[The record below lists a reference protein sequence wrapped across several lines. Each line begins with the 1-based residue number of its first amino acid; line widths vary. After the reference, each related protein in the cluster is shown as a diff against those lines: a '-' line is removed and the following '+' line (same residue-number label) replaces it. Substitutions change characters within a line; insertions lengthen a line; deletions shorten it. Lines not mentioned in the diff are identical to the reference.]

1 MNLADVRLKE
11 LDGRSPGANER
22 AIMRCQAAAKL
33 ILNGQFEDAC
43 EALGDL
49 WRGMGVR
56 PNVEGLDERAT
67 AEVLQQTGALS
78 SWMGVVRQAGGVQ
91 EAAKDLLSESA
102 TLFERA
108 GETAKAAFA
117 RSDLALCYW
126 REGAYDEARVL
137 LTRACEEL
145 DGADAERRATVLL
158 RLASVECTANRLHD
172 ALGIL
177 KETDGLLA
185 GSENHGLQG
194 SFHNLYAVTLR
205 RLGAIEE
212 QEDYYDR
219 AIIEYTAAIFHYEQ
233 SGNERHAARFENNLA
248 FLLYKLG
255 RYGDAH
261 EHLNRVRAV
270 FARLRDENGV
280 AIADETRARV
290 LVAERRYEEAGR
302 LVAGAIQTF
311 EKGGGETAMLADA
324 LTLDG
329 VVRARLGDYESS
341 VEVLR
346 RAVRVGEESG
356 ALPSAAGAALT
367 MIEEHGARRTISEEE
382 VYDLYRRA
390 DHLLRDT
397 QNAEELARL
406 RACARVV
413 MRRLAGAQLGD
424 SNFSLFGAV
433 HDLESRF
440 ISRALEEAGG
450 SVTRAA
456 RLLGVRHQTLTAML
470 ATRHK
475 RLQSV
480 RTPAVKRRRSIIKK
494 PGQSAARA
502 SKPAPDT
509 MSSVKD

>member
-11 LDGRSPGANER
+11 PGGHSAGENES
-22 AIMRCQAAAKL
+22 AVTRCREAARL

-56 PNVEGLDERAT
+56 PDVGGLDETAA
-67 AEVLQQTGALS
+67 AEVLQQVGALS
-78 SWMGVVRQAGGVQ
+78 SWMVVVRQADGVQ

-102 TLFERA
+102 ALFERA
-108 GETAKAAFA
+108 GEREKAAFA

-137 LTRACEEL
+137 LTRAREEL
-145 DGADAERRATVLL
+145 EGADAERRATVLL
-158 RLASVECTANRLHD
+158 RLVSVECTADRPHD
-172 ALGIL
+172 ALDLL
-177 KETDGLLA
+177 KETERLLA
-185 GSENHGLQG
+185 GSVNHRLQG
-194 SFHNLYAVTLR
+194 SFHNLYATTLH

-212 QEDYYDR
+212 QGDYYDR
-219 AIIEYTAAIFHYEQ
+219 AIIEYTAAVFHYEQ
-233 SGNERHAARFENNLA
+233 SGNERDAAKFENNLA

-255 RYGDAH
+255 RYADAH
-261 EHLNRVRAV
+261 EHLNRVRSA
-270 FARLRDENGV
+270 FTRLRDESGV

-290 LVAERRYEEAGR
+290 LVAEGRYQEAGR
-302 LVAGAIQTF
+302 LIAGVVQTF
-311 EKGGGETAMLADA
+311 EKGGEASALVDA
-324 LTLDG
+324 LTVDG
-329 VVRARLGDYESS
+329 VARARLGDYEGS

-346 RAVRVGEESG
+346 RAVRVGEEAG
-356 ALPSAAGAALT
+356 AVPNAAGAALT
-367 MIEEHGARRTISEEE
+367 LIEEHGARRTITEEE

-390 DHLLRDT
+390 DRLLNDT
-397 QNAEELARL
+397 QNAEELGRL
-406 RACARVV
+406 RACARVC
-413 MRRLAGAQLGD
+413 MRRLAGTQFGE

-433 HDLESRF
+433 HDLEAKF
-440 ISRALEEAGG
+440 ISRALEAAEG

-480 RTPAVKRRRSIIKK
+480 RTPPVKRRRSIIKK
-494 PGQSAARA
+494 PRKAARTLNPTTGA
-502 SKPAPDT
+502 APPI
-509 MSSVKD
+509 KD

>member
-11 LDGRSPGANER
+11 LDDHSLDTNER
-22 AIMRCQAAAKL
+22 AVMRCRAASKL

-56 PNVEGLDERAT
+56 PNVEGLDESAA
-67 AEVLQQTGALS
+67 AEVLQQAGALS

-102 TLFERA
+102 ALFERA
-108 GETAKAAFA
+108 GERAKAAFA

-137 LTRACEEL
+137 LTRAREEL

-158 RLASVECTANRLHD
+158 RLASVEVAAERLHD

-194 SFHNLYAVTLR
+194 TFHNLYALTLR

-212 QEDYYDR
+212 QGDYYDR

-255 RYGDAH
+255 RYADAH
-261 EHLNRVRAV
+261 EHLNRARSV
-270 FARLRDENGV
+270 FARLRDEGG
-280 AIADETRARV
+280 AAMADETRARV
-290 LVAERRYEEAGR
+290 LVAERRYQEAGR
-302 LVAGAIQTF
+302 LIAGVIQTL
-311 EKGGGETAMLADA
+311 EKGGEASALADA
-324 LTLDG
+324 LTVDG
-329 VVRARLGDYESS
+329 VARARLGDYEGS

-346 RAVRVGEESG
+346 RAVRVGEEAG
-356 ALPSAAGAALT
+356 ALPNAAGAALT
-367 MIEEHGARRTISEEE
+367 LIEEHGARRTISEDE

-390 DHLLRDT
+390 DRLLKDT

-406 RACARVV
+406 RACARVC
-413 MRRLAGAQLGD
+413 MRRLAGTQFGET
-424 SNFSLFGAV
+424 NFSLFGAV
-433 HDLESRF
+433 HDLEAKF
-440 ISRALEEAGG
+440 IARALEAADG

-480 RTPAVKRRRSIIKK
+480 RTPPVKRRRSIIRKPKK
-494 PGQSAARA
+494 AARA
-502 SKPAPDT
+502 STPTHGAA
-509 MSSVKD
+509 SSAKD